1 MKICLQNEVYC
12 MQSWTNP
19 ETFRNNFDNHI
30 TPSALLSKMEM
41 ARNFSG
47 VQYRRKGTKFDLQPL
62 TLVKLLPPYPQHWP
76 QGENTSVQF
85 RHSVMSDSFRP
96 HGPQHTRLPCPLP
109 TPRACSDSCPS
120 SQWCHPT
127 ISSSVIPFSSC
138 LPSFPAWRSFLRSQF
153 FAPGSQSIGAS
164 TSASACQWI
173 FRTDFL

>member
-76 QGENTSVQF
+76 QGENRFPLS
-85 RHSVMSDSFRP
+85 P
-96 HGPQHTRLPCPLP
+96 HGAWNHPLIVTFWRPNSGRRQVAFAKLDNVCAWNNFHKIFHVLLLKLWKETKRKPDMKWDSWNGQRLD
-109 TPRACSDSCPS
+109 TQRS
-120 SQWCHPT
+120 SH
-127 ISSSVIPFSSC
+127 
-138 LPSFPAWRSFLRSQF
+138 R
-153 FAPGSQSIGAS
+153 
-164 TSASACQWI
+164 
-173 FRTDFL
+173 